1 MYSVKDSNEAPLF
14 DFSNLYF
21 IGIGGSGMGP
31 LAEYE
36 FRCGKKISGYD
47 LRTSSTTEYLSSIGI
62 PVCYDINEAQIYLG
76 SIKEPLLVV
85 ISSAIKE
92 DNPLLVHLRSN
103 PNITICHRY
112 DLISSLCN
120 RQTLLS
126 VAGTHGKTTT
136 SAMLA
141 FTLINLKQDPS
152 YIIGGKLLGCSH
164 LSRKGGSDLI
174 VAEVDESDGSILK
187 YTPKVSVLTNIEE
200 DHLDYYKTLNKEQE
214 AFYSYLDHT
223 KPGGSLVVFDEVSLP
238 YYLLKKEGNNLSSI
252 ITFGYSKKSSIY
264 IEKIEQNQGSMDFSL
279 NVDGVSYPS
288 SIKMFGKHNVLN
300 ICAVVGVCLTLGI
313 DPASTLEALKEYPG
327 VKRRMNLI
335 IETEYNNHKIKVY
348 DDYAHNPGK
357 IQAAILGLREAF
369 PNYSISVLYEPHR
382 YSRLETMAEETLSSF
397 SQADTVYVFPVY
409 AAGESCS
416 DPKLYSTSNIGQKIS
431 EYSKVNTIPL
441 MQNETIL
448 DKISIEDIKTD
459 TIFVSL
465 GAGDITVQA
474 SLLGHYL
481 KLI

>member
-1 MYSVKDSNEAPLF
+1 MYSVKDSNEASLY

-31 LAEYE
+31 LAEYVY
-36 FRCGKKISGYD
+36 RCGKKVSGYD
-47 LRTSSTTEYLSSIGI
+47 LRSSSTTEYLGSLGI
-62 PVCYDINEAQIYLG
+62 PVCYDISEAQTYLG
-76 SIKEPLLVV
+76 AIKEPLLVI
-85 ISSAIKE
+85 ISSAIRE
-92 DNPLLVHLRSN
+92 DNPLLVQVKSN

-112 DLISSLCN
+112 DLISYLCN

-141 FTLINLKQDPS
+141 FTLIKLKQDPS
-152 YIIGGKLLGCSH
+152 YIIGGKLLGSSH

-187 YTPKVSVLTNIEE
+187 YTPWISVLTNIEE
-200 DHLDYYKTLNKEQE
+200 DHLDYYKTLDKEKE

-223 KPGGSLVVFDEVSLP
+223 KPGGSLVVFDQVELP
-238 YYLLKKEGNNLSSI
+238 YYLLKKEGSTLASV
-252 ITFGYSKKSSIY
+252 ITYGYSKKSSIY
-264 IEKIEQNQGSMDFSL
+264 IEKIEQNQGSMNFSL
-279 NVDGVSYPS
+279 NIKGTSYTS
-288 SIKMFGKHNVLN
+288 SIKMFGKHNILN

-313 DPASTLEALKEYPG
+313 DPVTSLEALKEYPG
-327 VKRRMNLI
+327 VKRRMNLV

-357 IQAAILGLREAF
+357 IRAAILGIREAF
-369 PNYSISVLYEPHR
+369 PNYSLKVLYEPHR

-409 AAGESCS
+409 SAGESCS
-416 DPKLYSTSNIGQKIS
+416 DPDLYSTSNIGQKIS
-431 EYSKVNTIPL
+431 KYSEVNTIPL